1 MRIPPVGNDRRPD
14 PRLDGKIPAT
24 IAPRSSM
31 VVYQTGSAT
40 SVKIV
45 DEIRPPIIAAAM
57 DWM

>member
-1 MRIPPVGNDRRPD
+1 MRIPPVGSDSPPGPRR
-14 PRLDGKIPAT
+14 DGKSPAMT
-24 IAPRSSM
+24 APRSSM

-40 SVKIV
+40 SVKTV

>member
-1 MRIPPVGNDRRPD
+1 
-14 PRLDGKIPAT
+14 
-24 IAPRSSM
+24 M

-40 SVKIV
+40 SVKTV